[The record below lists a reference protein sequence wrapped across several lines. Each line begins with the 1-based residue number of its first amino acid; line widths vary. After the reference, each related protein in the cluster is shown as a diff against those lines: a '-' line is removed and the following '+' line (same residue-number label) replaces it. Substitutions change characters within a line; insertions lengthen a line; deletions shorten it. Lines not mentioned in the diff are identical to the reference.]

1 MQNEITSTYII
12 SIKIEITWKHTFTL
26 VTRTRQSISQQ
37 NPAAVYAKSFQLL
50 SFKGSLSNYE
60 SWILQHRLAGMG
72 FFSPLEQWQFYFPLQ
87 GNCAG
92 FDPASCAHNVGGRRR
107 SAH

>member
-1 MQNEITSTYII
+1 MLFCSGILNKPQYLTNSLICLENSYQNLPVFFMQNEITSTYII

-26 VTRTRQSISQQ
+26 VTRTRSQSISQQ

-60 SWILQHRLAGMG
+60 S
-72 FFSPLEQWQFYFPLQ
+72 
-87 GNCAG
+87 
-92 FDPASCAHNVGGRRR
+92 
-107 SAH
+107 

>member
-1 MQNEITSTYII
+1 MLFCSGILNKPQYLTHSLICLENSYQNLPVFFMQNEITSTYII
-12 SIKIEITWKHTFTL
+12 SIMIEITWKHTFTL

-60 SWILQHRLAGMG
+60 S
-72 FFSPLEQWQFYFPLQ
+72 
-87 GNCAG
+87 
-92 FDPASCAHNVGGRRR
+92 
-107 SAH
+107 